1 MWPMGLL
8 LVFYDVAIY
17 VWKNKNLAYSSLYV
31 WVNFVISDFDKN
43 LLAYINFVFIETGL
57 FCFNGS
63 QQKRSIYMQGLY
75 I

>member
-43 LLAYINFVFIETGL
+43 LLTYINFVFIETGL
-57 FCFNGS
+57 FCFT

-75 I
+75 IL

>member
-1 MWPMGLL
+1 MGLL

-17 VWKNKNLAYSSLYV
+17 VLKNKNLAYSSLYV

-43 LLAYINFVFIETGL
+43 LLTYINFVFIETGL
-57 FCFNGS
+57 FCFNES
-63 QQKRSIYMQGLY
+63 QQKQSIYMQGLY